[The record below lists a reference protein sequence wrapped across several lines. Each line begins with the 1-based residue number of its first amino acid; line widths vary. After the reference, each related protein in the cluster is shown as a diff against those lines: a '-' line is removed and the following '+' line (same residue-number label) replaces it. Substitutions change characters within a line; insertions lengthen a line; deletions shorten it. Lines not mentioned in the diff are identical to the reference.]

1 MSSVDIVP
9 TVTQIG
15 ESSYF
20 SLPDQKLGT
29 HHVSNVLPRKNTSP
43 AWRYFERIDK
53 LVACCKLCGLHVP
66 IKHGSTAGLFS
77 HLKNKHPF
85 NYQTVKGDTL
95 ACVKPK
101 IIKSDLSHLI
111 PETSIKIEEKSIRTL
126 ISTKP
131 QDSILE
137 FISNCRNNDHSFCDV
152 AFHCKDGE
160 VHAHRIILA
169 SASQYLKYIFMISDQ
184 EEQHILMNDFTCELV
199 SNFLDDLYT
208 GKDFLKYEDIASS
221 LLLLKPIE
229 IKHWKVK
236 KTIPE
241 DMNFDN
247 FTPTDNDDDIGVKLE
262 ASASGDSENEDM
274 EVSKENSTNLKNISG
289 GKQDTGYSGH
299 VEPYE
304 SVIKEPLKP
313 PKLKGTKKK
322 RSQVWRHFSKDGAD
336 HSTCTCHHCHRQVA
350 SHGGSTSAMMKHLV
364 INHPEVLDLKEIPD
378 KYKQL
383 PPDEV
388 HKSALTVKN
397 SNVTPDQI
405 TSCKFCGQDLGSSDL
420 AVIHHHMFLEHTEQW
435 IKEGNDLGLLVREK
449 SERPE
454 LCFMMGEIEN
464 NMVCKLCQTVV
475 TKSEMTEHLRGEHKE
490 VQPILSIYFK
500 VEEDSFAKCDICG
513 TANLD
518 LNDIDSHMEG
528 HHAEVYERICV
539 LRKILSIDSKDMN
552 VEDRVCL
559 EIFAKHIDILD
570 PIVSK
575 VDSSIDT
582 KLKVKTELP
591 YKLSADGK
599 TCGDCGKVY
608 VSRSSCRLHW
618 RAVHSGL
625 RPFECEKCG
634 NTFTRKDS
642 YDSHMTMHE
651 NSQPF
656 MCSECGKTFNRRHAR
671 DQHERAHRGDF
682 RFACSFCGRKFL
694 SGQQMRGHERTHTGE
709 KPFQCSQC
717 GRQFVQKHQL
727 VTHFRTHTGEKPYQ
741 CNKCKQWFKHLSSRR
756 NHKCEPVDPVLIE
769 GAGSNKLEAS
779 DRHRLEMM
787 EKMKQHFGNA
797 AAISDP
803 ILRLSSFHHPEFK

>member
-1 MSSVDIVP
+1 MSSEDIVP

-15 ESSYF
+15 ESSFF
-20 SLPDQKLGT
+20 SLPDQVQGT
-29 HHVSNVLPRKNTSP
+29 PHISNVLPRKNTSP

-53 LVACCKLCGLHVP
+53 LVASCKLCGLQVP

-77 HLKNKHPF
+77 HLKNKHYSS
-85 NYQTVKGDTL
+85 YQTVKGDTV
-95 ACVKPK
+95 ACIKPK

-111 PETSIKIEEKSIRTL
+111 PETSIKIEEKNIRTL

-137 FISNCRNNDHSFCDV
+137 YIANCRTDDNPFCDV
-152 AFHCKDGE
+152 IFHCKDGK
-160 VHAHRIILA
+160 VSAHRIILA
-169 SASQYLKYIFMISDQ
+169 SVSQYLAYIFMSSGL
-184 EEQHILMNDFTCELV
+184 EEHHILMHDFTCELV
-199 SNFLDDLYT
+199 SDFLDDLYT
-208 GKDFLKYEDIASS
+208 GKDFLQYGDIVCS
-221 LLLLKPIE
+221 LMLLKPLE
-229 IKHWKVK
+229 INHMEVQKG
-236 KTIPE
+236 TPE
-241 DMNFDN
+241 NFNFDSLSR
-247 FTPTDNDDDIGVKLE
+247 TENDFDIGVKLE
-262 ASASGDSENEDM
+262 PSGDSENEDM
-274 EVSKENSTNLKNISG
+274 EVIKESSNNALDISG
-289 GKQDTGYSGH
+289 GKQPVDYSRH
-299 VEPYE
+299 VDLNEFGF
-304 SVIKEPLKP
+304 KEPLKP
-313 PKLKGTKKK
+313 PKIKGTKKK
-322 RSQVWRHFSKDGAD
+322 RSQVWRHFSKDGED

-383 PPDEV
+383 PPGEDNKAV
-388 HKSALTVKN
+388 VSKQL
-397 SNVTPDQI
+397 SNISQKQVTD
-405 TSCKFCGQDLGSSDL
+405 CKFCGQNLGTSDL
-420 AVIHHHMFLEHTEQW
+420 TVTHQHMSLEHTEQW
-435 IKEGNDLGLLVREK
+435 IKEGFDLGTLVREK
-449 SERPE
+449 SERAE

-464 NMVCKLCQTVV
+464 NMVCNLCQTVV
-475 TKSEMTEHLRGEHKE
+475 TKSEMTEHLRGEHSE
-490 VQPILSIYFK
+490 FQPILSIYFT
-500 VEEDSFAKCDICG
+500 VEEDGLAKCDICG
-513 TANLD
+513 ATNLLLSD
-518 LNDIDSHMEG
+518 VDSHMEG
-528 HHAEVYERICV
+528 SHSEIHESINV
-539 LRKILSIDSKDMN
+539 LRRILRIDCKNIN
-552 VEDRVCL
+552 VDDRVCL
-559 EIFAKHIDILD
+559 EKFAKHIDILD
-570 PIVSK
+570 TNVAKNDP
-575 VDSSIDT
+575 SIDT
-582 KLKVKTELP
+582 KFKVKMELP

-656 MCSECGKTFNRRHAR
+656 MCSDCGKTFNRRHAR

-769 GAGSNKLEAS
+769 GNSSNKFEAS
-779 DRHRLEMM
+779 DRHRLDMM
-787 EKMKQHFGNA
+787 EKMKQHFSNSA
-797 AAISDP
+797 TISDP